1 VLYHYAFLDHAFS
14 FAAGRN
20 PLVTAAAAALE
31 GAFAAY
37 PRDSSS
43 KRENNHL

>member
-1 VLYHYAFLDHAFS
+1 VLCYHTFLDYAFS

-20 PLVTAAAAALE
+20 PLITAATAAPE
-31 GAFAAY
+31 GTTAAY

-43 KRENNHL
+43 KRGNNYL